1 MSIVSYFL
9 FAQESLDEEV
19 IVRIKAEGFQKSRVM
34 ETLVYMS
41 DIYGPR
47 LSGSPDFREAADWA
61 KKKGLRSLDFRM
73 CTLILM
79 PMTCVVGALIHTL
92 LK

>member
-1 MSIVSYFL
+1 MLLRWFVKYTMLFFMSIVSYFL

-61 KKKGLRSLDFRM
+61 KKK
-73 CTLILM
+73 
-79 PMTCVVGALIHTL
+79 V
-92 LK
+92 

>member
-61 KKKGLRSLDFRM
+61 KKK
-73 CTLILM
+73 
-79 PMTCVVGALIHTL
+79 V
-92 LK
+92 

>member
-1 MSIVSYFL
+1 MLLHWFVKYTMLFFLSIVSYFL

-19 IVRIKAEGFQKSRVM
+19 IARIKAEGFQKSRVM

-61 KKKGLRSLDFRM
+61 KKK
-73 CTLILM
+73 
-79 PMTCVVGALIHTL
+79 V
-92 LK
+92 